1 MNKRQKAINYFKLKT
16 GNRAN
21 ALLNVTLFIKLF
33 IVPKVHRSSFI
44 VLFFIFCLFQLPV
57 EAQTAQTYKAHL
69 KAAEIAEKNKNSI
82 EAAINYEK
90 AWQLQPKKYDLLLK
104 AAELYRTSRD
114 YLKAVQCY
122 KTLSVQPAFAF
133 TRLDYARTLQQSA
146 QYDEAIP
153 EYLLYLNSYEKKDR
167 DLVAEKI
174 ETDIAGCTKGIRET
188 DTLSRQKDNGHSA
201 ADIKIFTGVQ
211 NLSSNI
217 QSPFLFND
225 DILYFI
231 NRTQKDTTPKRAQWL
246 TDDWSQSESVS
257 NMTAIAGGNIES
269 GCFSA
274 NGNVFYFSRNR
285 ALDVGRVTVEKH
297 SESKIQNPKS
307 KIQSRLY
314 AVERVND
321 AWSSPILLNE
331 NVNAAGAMNTQPY
344 AFEKEGYEWL
354 FFSSNRQNGSGGMD
368 IWFTRKAMNAPLSGF
383 EKAQNCGKIINT
395 EGDEVTP
402 FYDVEE
408 NTLYFSSDGRAVFG
422 GFDVFKSKGKLQQW
436 LTPENL
442 GLPFNSPADDIYF
455 RMNKSHTFSLIVS
468 NRLFGL
474 EKINTLTDDLFTF
487 ILKTTGKN
495 FFVEGRIF
503 DKTNGNLL
511 KNERV
516 TLYESVVSSQFK
528 PSTENLQPN
537 TDGNLRLL
545 SSVIS
550 NDGFFR
556 FPVFSDKF
564 YSLEVEKDSFN
575 LKNDNFS
582 THTLKDNVTQV
593 LFLDKTYFF
602 VDNKKVP
609 IKNPKNTPT
618 EERAKRLTNTK
629 DSINGV
635 QRIAVQ
641 KTKEKIKNTKDVL
654 TAKTETALT
663 GKISEI
669 RTNFKVQI
677 LAYEE
682 MDWSVKKRL
691 IRVEDIGD
699 FVTEKSVINGK
710 NFTRVLFKGNAS
722 YPEALAIL
730 REVKNRSISDAFI
743 VRYENGMR
751 VEK

>member
-1 MNKRQKAINYFKLKT
+1 MNKRQKAINYSKFKT
-16 GNRAN
+16 SNRAN
-21 ALLNVTLFIKLF
+21 ALFNVILFIRLF
-33 IVPKVHRSSFI
+33 IVSKVHRLSFI

-57 EAQTAQTYKAHL
+57 EAQNAQTYKAHL

-82 EAAINYEK
+82 EAAINYER

-114 YLKAVQCY
+114 YLKAAQCY

-133 TRLDYARTLQQSA
+133 TRLDYAHTLQQSA

-167 DLVAEKI
+167 DLVADKI

-188 DTLSRQKDNGHSA
+188 DTLSRQKDNGYSA
-201 ADIKIFTGVQ
+201 ADTKIFNGEQ

-231 NRTQKDTTPKRAQWL
+231 NRTQKDTTLKRAQWL

-257 NMTAIAGGNIES
+257 GMTAIAGGNIES

-274 NGNVFYFSRNR
+274 NSKVFYFSRNQV
-285 ALDVGRVTVEKH
+285 LDVGRKTLEKH
-297 SESKIQNPKS
+297 SES

-331 NVNAAGAMNTQPY
+331 NVNAAGSANTQPY
-344 AFEKEGYEWL
+344 TFEKEGYEWL

-368 IWFTRKAMNAPLSGF
+368 IWFTRKALNAPLSGF

-402 FYDVEE
+402 FYDAEE
-408 NTLYFSSDGRAVFG
+408 NTLYFSSNGRAVFG
-422 GFDVFKSKGKLQQW
+422 GFDVFKSKGRLQQW
-436 LTPENL
+436 LTPENI

-487 ILKTTGKN
+487 ILKATGKD
-495 FFVEGRIF
+495 FFVEGRVF

-528 PSTENLQPN
+528 PTTENRIPN

-550 NDGFFR
+550 DDGFFR

-564 YSLEVEKDSFN
+564 YRLEIEKDSFN
-575 LKNDNFS
+575 LKNVNFS
-582 THTLKDNVTQV
+582 THALMDNVTQV
-593 LFLDKTYFF
+593 LFLDKTYFSF
-602 VDNKKVP
+602 DDKKVA

-618 EERAKRLTNTK
+618 EEYVKRLANTK

-641 KTKEKIKNTKDVL
+641 KTKEKIKNIKDIRP
-654 TAKTETALT
+654 AKTETVLT
-663 GKISEI
+663 GKISETK
-669 RTNFKVQI
+669 TNFKVQI

-699 FVTEKSVINGK
+699 FVTEKSFINGK